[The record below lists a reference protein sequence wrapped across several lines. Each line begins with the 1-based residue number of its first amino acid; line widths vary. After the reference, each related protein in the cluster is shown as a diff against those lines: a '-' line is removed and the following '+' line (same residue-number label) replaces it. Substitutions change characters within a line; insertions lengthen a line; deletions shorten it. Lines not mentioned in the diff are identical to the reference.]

1 MIRNRDLWERFE
13 AKWQRRVPAS
23 LEENLRIFAMLMEY
37 ARVLGVWPP
46 ADPLEGIDVDIKVA
60 KAVNTYVSESTG

>member
-23 LEENLRIFAMLMEY
+23 LEENLRIFAMLMEH
-37 ARVLGVWPP
+37 ARALGVWPP

>member
-13 AKWQRRVPAS
+13 AKWQRRVPAN
-23 LEENLRIFAMLMEY
+23 LEENLRIFAMLMEH

-46 ADPLEGIDVDIKVA
+46 ADPLEGIDVDIKIA